1 MFNKWLPVKCKKVA
15 SISLHE
21 HNAHSEN
28 TSKYQQLEECI
39 AIVFEHIAIVFEHV
53 TIVFEHMFGHF
64 LECFCNSPKPAA
76 DPDIKLTR
84 YTALG
89 VIERMTDLEIKSSRD
104 RFGTMMSE
112 RWMRFVLEA
121 NNTSFYCLDK
131 QQLQISAR
139 QSCRRLWHVTKLPP
153 EWQVRTWWP
162 ATLPHSMRKSK
173 EDN

>member
-1 MFNKWLPVKCKKVA
+1 MKCKKVA

-39 AIVFEHIAIVFEHV
+39 AIVFEHIAIVFEH
-53 TIVFEHMFGHF
+53 MFGHF

-76 DPDIKLTR
+76 DPDIKLTKD
-84 YTALG
+84 TALG

-112 RWMRFVLEA
+112 R
-121 NNTSFYCLDK
+121 
-131 QQLQISAR
+131 
-139 QSCRRLWHVTKLPP
+139 
-153 EWQVRTWWP
+153 
-162 ATLPHSMRKSK
+162 
-173 EDN
+173 